1 MQLIHLLQRSI
12 CRHRNKPMWLTEQRV
27 ITYGQ
32 GGARI
37 NRLAHALRSFA
48 REGDRV
54 ALLTTNRF
62 EGLEAHLAANTAGM
76 AAVPMNPK
84 LHPKEYEYIIAN
96 ADARIVI
103 FSGEFRDQIALIR
116 PSLAGVNQWICI
128 GENADGF
135 SPYESL
141 LVEGETTPPEVSTGL
156 DDLAWL
162 FYTSGTTGQPKGAME
177 THRNLLTMI
186 QQFLIGVVPGAGED
200 DVLLHAAP
208 ICHGSGTCMFPFLA
222 VGAAQAFLPK
232 FDTLFFL
239 QCVAKYRVTATFLA
253 PTMVDRIVNC
263 DELSSF
269 DTSSLTSLIYGG
281 GPMHG
286 ALLKRAM
293 EALGPIFV
301 QIYGQG
307 EAPFTISAMSKLD
320 HVLNSDASKAHRL
333 GSAGRVLT
341 GTRAEILDDDGKPVQ
356 RGSTGEI
363 CVKGDLVMPGY
374 WRNAQATAETL
385 AGGWL
390 HTGDVGYFDQDDY
403 LYISDR
409 KKDFIISGGSNI
421 YSREVE
427 EVITRHPLVAAAAV
441 IGVPDAEW
449 GESVKA
455 FVVLNAGA
463 SLGHDEIIAFCKA
476 NMASYKKPKFIEFVD
491 DLPKNATGKVL
502 KRELRLRPP

>member
-1 MQLIHLLQRSI
+1 L
-12 CRHRNKPMWLTEQRV
+12 
-27 ITYGQ
+27 GQ
-32 GGARI
+32 
-37 NRLAHALRSFA
+37 
-48 REGDRV
+48 EGDRV

-84 LHPKEYEYIIAN
+84 LHPKEYEYIIA
-96 ADARIVI
+96 DAEARVVI
-103 FSGEFRDQIALIR
+103 FSEEFGEQISQIQPTASSVR
-116 PSLAGVNQWICI
+116 HWICI
-128 GENADGF
+128 GETAGGAI
-135 SPYESL
+135 PYETL
-141 LVEGETTPPEVSTGL
+141 MAGGEITPPHVSTGP

-186 QQFLIGVVPGAGED
+186 HQFLIGVVPGAGED
-200 DVLLHAAP
+200 DVMLHAAP

-222 VGAAQAFLPK
+222 VGAAQAFLPRK
-232 FDTLFFL
+232 FDAVSFL
-239 QCVAKYRVTATFLA
+239 RCVAEHGVTATFLA
-253 PTMVDRIVNC
+253 PTMVDRVVSSE
-263 DELSSF
+263 ELSRF
-269 DTSSLTSLIYGG
+269 NTTSLKSLIYGG

-286 ALLKRAM
+286 ALLRRAM

-307 EAPFTISAMSKLD
+307 EAPFTISAMSRTD
-320 HVLNSDASKAHRL
+320 HVLNSDAALAHRL
-333 GSAGRVLT
+333 GSAGRVMT
-341 GTRAEILDDDGKPVQ
+341 GTRVEILDDDGKPLR
-356 RGSTGEI
+356 RGATGEI

-374 WRNAQATAETL
+374 WRNAQATAGTL

-390 HTGDVGYFDQDDY
+390 HTGDVGYLDQDDY
-403 LYISDR
+403 LYICDR

-427 EVITRHPLVAAAAV
+427 EVITKHPMVAAAAV

-455 FVVLNAGA
+455 FVVLKPGA
-463 SLGHDEIIAFCKA
+463 SVDHNEIVAFCKA

-502 KRELRLRPP
+502 KRELRLRQA

>member
-1 MQLIHLLQRSI
+1 
-12 CRHRNKPMWLTEQRV
+12 MWLTERAA
-27 ITYGQ
+27 ITYGE

-37 NRLAHALRSFA
+37 NRLAHALRSLA
-48 REGDRV
+48 WEGDRV

-62 EGLEAHLAANTAGM
+62 EGLEAHLAVNTAGM

-84 LHPKEYEYIIAN
+84 LHHREYEYIIAN
-96 ADARIVI
+96 ADAGIVI
-103 FSGEFRDQIALIR
+103 FSNEFRAQITQIR
-116 PSLAGVNQWICI
+116 PSLAGVHHWICI
-128 GENADGF
+128 GDTADGF
-135 SPYESL
+135 TPYESL
-141 LVEGETTPPEVSTGL
+141 LAEGDTTPPEVRTGP

-200 DVLLHAAP
+200 DVMLHAAP
-208 ICHGSGTCMFPFLA
+208 ICHGSGTCMLPFLA

-232 FDTLFFL
+232 FDALSFL
-239 QCVAKYRVTATFLA
+239 QCVARYRVTATFLA

-293 EALGPIFV
+293 EALGPVFV

-307 EAPFTISAMSKLD
+307 EAPFTISAMSRQD
-320 HVLNSDASKAHRL
+320 HVLNSQAALAHRL
-333 GSAGRVLT
+333 GSAGRVMT
-341 GTRAEILDDDGKPVQ
+341 GTRVEILDDDGKAVQ
-356 RGSTGEI
+356 RGEKGEI

-374 WRNAQATAETL
+374 WRNAQATADTL

-390 HTGDVGYFDQDDY
+390 HTGDVGYLDEDDY

-455 FVVLNAGA
+455 FVVRQPGA
-463 SLGHDEIIAFCKA
+463 VVDGADIIAFCKD
-476 NMASYKKPKFIEFVD
+476 NMASYKKPKFVEFID
-491 DLPKNATGKVL
+491 ELPRNATGKVL
-502 KRELRLRPP
+502 KRELRLRRESATD